1 MLYEV
6 WRLSIKKKKMWVI
19 DFHIWRDFDFDLIC
33 TKIKSPWAVVGVFH
47 PTKYEKY
54 ILKTVDANRQK
65 EKLKKFF
72 WGDFHWLMMI
82 YLWILIDHQAV
93 AKLEKNMKQELYT
106 EAVCL
111 QSKSSVFYF
120 TLFTLSLLLSK

>member
-1 MLYEV
+1 
-6 WRLSIKKKKMWVI
+6 MWVI

-65 EKLKKFF
+65 EKLKKIF